1 MKIYYFIWKFKY
13 HIALIILCVFLY
25 SIFKLSNAQIYFDS
39 ERIINELKTEIDN
52 PQLIDD
58 NNLIFL
64 GFELYDSLNTIED
77 YKIIDSFHN
86 KLKRSPNTKRVFS
99 IINDREIIESGLIPI
114 YKKTLNLKSENSLSK
129 SLNKIKSKKNN
140 FITKDLKNI
149 FFLIESEKSIEKEEL
164 KNFINSLYNLKIH
177 PKQKDVYIA
186 GRSPSEIYFQKK
198 VINEFLIITAISATL
213 CFIFLFL
220 ISQNLKLVLLTVL
233 SVIICIVVTLGL
245 SQLIF
250 GGIELIMIITPAILF
265 IVCISDIMH
274 FTNKQK
280 KVIKDKYDFFIK
292 RIDKVG
298 KAIILTSFTTAISF
312 LTFIFNDIPPISRF
326 GIITSFGVLFTLLT
340 AITIYA
346 ISIEKEFHYA
356 KPIKILNNLISNL
369 GEYFSKEKRTKI
381 FHFSVFGLILF
392 GLYATFNTKIDNYL
406 TDEINKKSL
415 IYKHTNYF
423 DKNFGGIKPIIIE
436 IKSNPKNIEI
446 SEIKEFLKKLN
457 FTVDFNSQKSILNL
471 NKSDNPQLVCR
482 VKDEGSLKTLSNLQ
496 KLEAKFNTI
505 EFSYSGAGH
514 LFDMLGNNLTKKL
527 IYGLLIAILTIGII
541 FFLINNFKLSYF
553 LIATIPNVIPI
564 IVCLGIL
571 YNFNFY
577 FSLSNAF
584 IFTIVFGLI
593 IDDSIHVI
601 SAYSKQR
608 QLGLS
613 QDESIKEVLSRTG
626 IAVIKTTFIVLI
638 CLLPLA
644 FSEFKS
650 VSQLSFITII
660 CAVIAVFFDLIY
672 LPKIIKKLT
681 K

>member
-1 MKIYYFIWKFKY
+1 MKIYNFIWKFKY
-13 HIALIILCVFLY
+13 HLALIILCVFLY

-39 ERIINELKTEIDN
+39 ERIINELKTEIDS

-99 IINDREIIESGLIPI
+99 IINDRKIIESGLIPI
-114 YKKTLNLKSENSLSK
+114 FKKTLNLKSKNSLSE
-129 SLNKIKSKKNN
+129 SLNEIKSKKNN

-406 TDEINKKSL
+406 TDEINQKSL

-471 NKSDNPQLVCR
+471 TKSDNPQLVCR

-496 KLEAKFNTI
+496 KLETKFNTI
-505 EFSYSGAGH
+505 EFTYSGAGH

-527 IYGLLIAILTIGII
+527 IYGLLIAIITIGII

-564 IVCLGIL
+564 IVCLGVL
-571 YNFNFY
+571 YNFSFY